1 MNKLQRVSQI
11 SPLILARFFMLCSV
25 NYSAMTDTRLSI
37 ALAQIAPVWLN
48 REATVQK
55 ITDWIEKAADEGCS
69 LVIFGEALLPGYPF
83 WVERTEGAR
92 FESGI
97 QKSLFAH
104 YVSQGVSIDAG
115 DLDPITSKAREKNI
129 AVYLGIIER
138 APDRGGH
145 SLYCSMVYIDANG
158 AIGSVHRKLMP
169 THEERLVWAIGDGHG
184 LRTHKLGAFTAGGL
198 NCWEN
203 WLPLARASLYA
214 QGEDLHVAIW
224 PGNVRNTEEI
234 TRFIAR
240 ESRSYVIS
248 VGGLMRKTDI
258 GSNLPHAELLIDV
271 ADDCMAD
278 GGSCVAAPNGEWLL
292 EPQSGDESLYI
303 VEVDHDRVLEERHS
317 LDVAGHYSRPDV
329 TRLIVNRKRQTT
341 AEFSDD

>member
-1 MNKLQRVSQI
+1 MPTNRI
-11 SPLILARFFMLCSV
+11 SV
-25 NYSAMTDTRLSI
+25 G
-37 ALAQIAPVWLN
+37 LAQIAPVWLD
-48 REATVQK
+48 RDAT
-55 ITDWIEKAADEGCS
+55 IEKVVSWIKKASDGGCT
-69 LVIFGEALLPGYPF
+69 LVVFGEALLPGYPF

-92 FESGI
+92 FESEL
-97 QKSLFAH
+97 QKSLYAH
-104 YVSQGVSIDAG
+104 YVSQAVSIDNG
-115 DLDPITSKAREKNI
+115 DLSTVCTTARDNSI

-138 APDRGGH
+138 AADRGGH
-145 SLYCSMVYIDANG
+145 SLYCSMVYIDSGGVIA
-158 AIGSVHRKLMP
+158 SVHRKLMP
-169 THEERLVWAIGDGHG
+169 THEERLVWAIGDGNG
-184 LRTHKLGAFTAGGL
+184 LRTHKLGPFTAGGL

-240 ESRSYVIS
+240 ESRSYVVS
-248 VGGLMRKTDI
+248 VSGLMRKSDI
-258 GSNLPHAELLIDV
+258 GSKLPCSELLADV
-271 ADDCMAD
+271 SDDVMAD

-292 EPQSGDESLYI
+292 EPQRNDESLYI
-303 VEVDHDRVLEERHS
+303 VELNHQQVLEERQS

-329 TRLIVNRKRQTT
+329 TRLVVNRKRQTT